1 MKKRKGFTLVELL
14 VVIAILAILA
24 TASIVGYTAFT
35 GRAKE
40 SNLKSEL
47 SQLRTVL
54 VAEDENNDAFAIGE
68 EAFTLD
74 TTYYHKLNKDI
85 FNNADLASNHKVAS
99 ANDYV
104 AKNNYDLWTN
114 GDYFYDHDGNNE
126 TAPIAVDAAAFTA
139 VETEAGTW
147 QAILA
152 LNSDLEGYV
161 EGEEKELELYPSKK
175 AVALVDNKE
184 HIVVVWAVGEQE
196 ISVVNWDAYQSM
208 FA

>member
-47 SQLRTVL
+47 TQLRQVL
-54 VAEDENNDAFAIGE
+54 IGEDENNDAFAIGE

-74 TTYYHKLNKDI
+74 TTYFHKLNKDVY
-85 FNNADLASNHKVAS
+85 NSATEHTTDHKVGS

-104 AKNNYDLWTN
+104 AANNYNLLIN
-114 GDYFYDHDGNNE
+114 GDYYDVDGNVIV
-126 TAPIAVDAAAFTA
+126 AGDFAAVD
-139 VETEAGTW
+139 TEAAVW
-147 QAILA
+147 QAILT

-184 HIVVVWAVGEQE
+184 HIVVVWALGEQE